1 IFFFVYLGDF
11 FCLFLKKKNCLRNF
25 FFEIRLKRFPGALL
39 EKSISTFFTPT
50 WKNLFENK
58 KKKKKKKKK
67 KNKTK
72 YFMIYHP
79 MDNQNN

>member
-1 IFFFVYLGDF
+1 M
-11 FCLFLKKKNCLRNF
+11 
-25 FFEIRLKRFPGALL
+25 
-39 EKSISTFFTPT
+39 EKSISSFLSLA
-50 WKNLFENK
+50 WINCVDI
-58 KKKKKKKKK
+58 KK